1 MAGTCLARPP
11 NRQMLVFRLSF
22 RAKAFHKAGGQRH
35 MGWLLDCAFDV
46 GSPLKRIGVL
56 RLLYFAG
63 RGSSSSG
70 VLAGSRYGIN
80 LISDMLKGS
89 DKGWIIGVIPSFPP
103 GTTLTPLQIIM
114 EPGEV
119 LIFRAMPFLE
129 GSVLGLPILP
139 LWDGLSITFLG
150 GVLNL
155 VF

>member
-1 MAGTCLARPP
+1 
-11 NRQMLVFRLSF
+11 ML
-22 RAKAFHKAGGQRH
+22 GG
-35 MGWLLDCAFDV
+35 GPLLP
-46 GSPLKRIGVL
+46 GY
-56 RLLYFAG
+56 LL
-63 RGSSSSG
+63 
-70 VLAGSRYGIN
+70 VLAMESTEV
-80 LISDMLKGS
+80 SDMLKGS
-89 DKGWIIGVIPSFPP
+89 DKGRIIGVIPSFPL

-139 LWDGLSITFLG
+139 LWDGLSFTFLG